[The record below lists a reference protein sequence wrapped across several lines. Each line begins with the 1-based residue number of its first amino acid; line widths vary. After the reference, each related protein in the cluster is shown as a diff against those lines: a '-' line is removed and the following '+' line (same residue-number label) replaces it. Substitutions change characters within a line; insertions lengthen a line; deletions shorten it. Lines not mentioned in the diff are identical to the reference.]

1 MSDLRHIFYLNNK
14 LHIHLRSEHA
24 KSRLTSSMK
33 PDNNAKLDKII
44 PVRERNDSLK
54 HPHVVTSTAAPSSV
68 PPGYAFRGRRYAQV
82 QLTLESPQNE
92 LQWVCLDTGCGMS
105 LIDKTF
111 LQRMCPTAKILRMKD
126 SMKVRGIGDMLYDAA
141 SYVHLNFYLP
151 TGTGLT
157 AHFRREI
164 HVVENL
170 HAKILL
176 EMDIAIPEGWII
188 DLDAQRLTLPHC
200 MSIQVPIS
208 AIGKTARTALAVM
221 SEKRHVMPP
230 HSCAVIKIT
239 TTKGDV
245 VNLPD
250 HDMIFEPTQQDN
262 LVSFAQLVS
271 GKCEAIIME
280 NSTEQ
285 FVVPE
290 NQKLGEIIDYN
301 AEAMTVVDENDVYH
315 LTQVP
320 SRISSSWGRILTK
333 GALAAAA
340 KAMVMTASTVKNL
353 SLSAINLA
361 HRRETLLSS
370 GVTVFGN
377 NSQIQA
383 LD

>member
-1 MSDLRHIFYLNNK
+1 
-14 LHIHLRSEHA
+14 
-24 KSRLTSSMK
+24 
-33 PDNNAKLDKII
+33 
-44 PVRERNDSLK
+44 
-54 HPHVVTSTAAPSSV
+54 
-68 PPGYAFRGRRYAQV
+68 
-82 QLTLESPQNE
+82 
-92 LQWVCLDTGCGMS
+92 
-105 LIDKTF
+105 
-111 LQRMCPTAKILRMKD
+111 
-126 SMKVRGIGDMLYDAA
+126 
-141 SYVHLNFYLP
+141 
-151 TGTGLT
+151 
-157 AHFRREI
+157 
-164 HVVENL
+164 
-170 HAKILL
+170 
-176 EMDIAIPEGWII
+176 
-188 DLDAQRLTLPHC
+188 

-320 SRISSSWGRILTK
+320 SRISSSWGRLLTK

-383 LD
+383 LDQITKDFPELWKDTGNLQLRLQVKNLQLNL